1 MVRWATVVLL
11 SLVACSDLREFRGTW
26 GGRLNENVVV
36 LTGISTASD
45 MATATLAIDVVNSH
59 QLAARLTIPG
69 LFSETPIATLPQA
82 EADVL
87 SDITFAG
94 APLKVY
100 LAFAPAA
107 DGAGDALVVV
117 ALYDDRRV
125 EVRLLR
131 GGTRPLYGIF
141 SLAEFTP

>member
-26 GGRLNENVVV
+26 SGKVHDDVKL
-36 LTGISTASD
+36 LSGIPDA
-45 MATATLAIDVVNSH
+45 ATVAPATLAIDVVTSH
-59 QLAARLTIPG
+59 ALTARLSVPG
-69 LFSETPIATLPQA
+69 LLPETAIATLPQA

-100 LAFAPAA
+100 LAFAPVP
-107 DGAGDALVVV
+107 DGGGDALVVV
-117 ALYDDRRV
+117 ALYDDRRI

-141 SLAEFTP
+141 SLTEFAP

>member
-26 GGRLNENVVV
+26 SGKVHADVAV
-36 LTGISTASD
+36 LAGISD
-45 MATATLAIDVVNSH
+45 ATTQALATLAIDVVTSH
-59 QLAARLTIPG
+59 ALTARLTVPG
-69 LFSETPIATLPQA
+69 LLPETAIATLPQA

-100 LAFAPAA
+100 LSFAPVP
-107 DGAGDALVVV
+107 DGGGDALVVV
-117 ALYDDRRV
+117 ALYDDRRI

-141 SLAEFTP
+141 SLTEFAP